1 MKSILP
7 FKRQLALLGT
17 ILLGYSAQAQVA
29 TTYNF
34 SQSVGTYTAITGGTV
49 LANAAMGNMDDEVFP
64 ITIPAFSF
72 DGVSYTTA
80 QVHTNGYL
88 TFGSVSDLDYFG
100 VSSTYNYDGVIAAF
114 ATDLDDAGSG
124 AGARNIR
131 VQQVGT
137 EYIVQWQNVARYDV
151 AGTGERI
158 SFQIRLNTANNE
170 IKIVYGGTI
179 VLGNDT
185 YYPEVGLRG
194 SDTNFA
200 TNVNNREVIST
211 TGAWVNSLPGTDE
224 FSTCHFD
231 SNDPATLPAV
241 GTTFTW
247 TGAPDISASL
257 LSFTSSNGCYGA
269 TEEVSLTLTN
279 TGGTAIDFSVT
290 PVTINSD
297 VSGTN
302 PMTFTPITI
311 NTGTLAAN
319 ATQTVQL
326 SPSYDMSAGGSS
338 YIFNAT
344 LSMTGDIRPANNT
357 LDQTILNQRPAP
369 DYADITACSGEVVTL
384 GGTSSVSPYNTSI
397 SNNTALPIPD
407 EDPVGATST
416 IIVSGAGAALASDVT
431 ITLSSLTHTYTS
443 DLTINLIAP
452 DGSSIVLAL
461 EAGFDANFINTTFS
475 DAAIDP
481 ISFGDNPFTGEYQ
494 PENPFSDL
502 TGSAN
507 GTWQLQIVDNY
518 GFDEG
523 TLNEWSISFTS
534 ANSVVSYSWT
544 PAANLSDAT
553 VSNPDATLTST
564 ETYTVTVTDER
575 GCTAS
580 DDVEVIIST
589 PTVTASSDATGNMI
603 CEGESVVLTGGGNAT
618 DYDWDNSVSD
628 GIAFEPASTGTYTVT
643 GTDADGCTNTATITI
658 TVNPNPTAALTLPV
672 SELCVYNNPLTL
684 SGGSP
689 ASGSYSGTGVSGG
702 SFNPAA
708 AGTGT
713 FTVTYLYTDGNG
725 CSASATDNILVDACL
740 GLEENTQTALQVY
753 PNPGNGVFTISTGGS
768 DLLTGINMV
777 DAQGKT
783 VPFELVGQT
792 ELTIDLSTAENGV
805 YFLTGIVNGTTVI
818 SRLVKQ

>member
-7 FKRQLALLGT
+7 FKRRLALLGA

-34 SQSVGTYTAITGGTV
+34 SQSVGTYTAISGGTV
-49 LANAAMGNMDDEVFP
+49 LANAAMANMDDEVFP

-114 ATDLDDAGSG
+114 ATDLDQASG
-124 AGARNIR
+124 AGAKNIR

-137 EYIVQWQNVARYDV
+137 EYIIQWQNVARYSI
-151 AGTGERI
+151 TGERI

-179 VLGNDT
+179 TLGDDQT
-185 YYPEVGLRG
+185 YPEVGLRG
-194 SDTNFA
+194 SDSNFA

-247 TGAPDISASL
+247 TGAPDISASAF
-257 LSFTSSNGCYGA
+257 SFTSSNGCYGA
-269 TEEVSLTLTN
+269 TEEVSLILTN
-279 TGGTAIDFSVT
+279 TGGSTIDFSVT
-290 PVTINSD
+290 PVTINAD

-319 ATQTVQL
+319 ATQTVQI

-338 YIFNAT
+338 YVFNAT

-357 LDQTILNQRPAP
+357 LNPTIMNQRPGL
-369 DYADITACSGEVVTL
+369 DYQDLTACSGEVVTL
-384 GGTSSVSPYNTSI
+384 AGTSSVSPYSASL

-407 EDPVGATST
+407 EDPVGVTST
-416 IIVSGAGAALASDVT
+416 ITVSGAGASLASDVMVT
-431 ITLSSLTHTYTS
+431 IADLTHEYTG
-443 DLTINLIAP
+443 DLTITLIAP
-452 DGSSIVLAL
+452 DGSSIDLAW
-461 EAGFDANFINTTFS
+461 EVGSDANFVNTTFS
-475 DAAIDP
+475 DAGTDP
-481 ISFGDNPFTGEYQ
+481 IYFGDNPFTGTFQ
-494 PENPFSDL
+494 PEYPFSDL

-507 GTWQLQIVDNY
+507 GTWQLQVVDNY
-518 GFDEG
+518 GIDVG
-523 TLNEWSISFTS
+523 TLNSWSISFES
-534 ANSVVSYSWT
+534 ANSIVSYSWT
-544 PAANLSDAT
+544 PATNLSDAT

-580 DDVEVIIST
+580 DDVEVTISS
-589 PTVTASSDATGNMI
+589 PTVTASSDAAANTI
-603 CEGESVVLTGGGNAT
+603 CEGESVILTGGGNAT
-618 DYDWDNSVSD
+618 DYDWDNSVVD
-628 GIAFEPASTGTYTVT
+628 GVAFEPAATDTYTVT
-643 GTDADGCTNTATITI
+643 GTDANGCENTATITI
-658 TVNPNPTAALTLPV
+658 TVNPAPSVTLNLAV
-672 SELCVYNNPLTL
+672 DELCVYNSAVVL

-689 ASGSYSGTGVSGG
+689 SGGTYSGTGVTAG
-702 SFNPAA
+702 SFNPTTS
-708 AGTGT
+708 GTGN
-713 FTVTYLYTDGNG
+713 FPITYSFTDGNG
-725 CSASATDNILVDACL
+725 CSGSSVNNMLVDACL
-740 GLEENTQTALQVY
+740 GLDENTLTTLQVS
-753 PNPGNGVFTISTGGS
+753 PNPGNGVFTVSTVGS
-768 DLLTGINMV
+768 DQLTGINIV
-777 DAQGKT
+777 DAQGKA
-783 VPFELVGQT
+783 VPFELVGQA
-792 ELTIDLSTAENGV
+792 ELTIDLSSAENGV
-805 YFLTGIVNGTTVI
+805 YFLSGTLNGTTVI